1 MTREET
7 FNNLNEWY
15 KEIKAHAAP
24 EVQIYLVGNK
34 SDFINQRE
42 VSFEKALEFAKLN
55 KIHKCFETSA
65 KTGTSVEELF
75 GCATKDIYI
84 K

>member
-1 MTREET
+1 VFLTYDMTREET

-34 SDFINQRE
+34 SDFVN
-42 VSFEKALEFAKLN
+42 
-55 KIHKCFETSA
+55 
-65 KTGTSVEELF
+65 
-75 GCATKDIYI
+75 
-84 K
+84 

>member
-1 MTREET
+1 
-7 FNNLNEWY
+7 
-15 KEIKAHAAP
+15 
-24 EVQIYLVGNK
+24 
-34 SDFINQRE
+34 

-75 GCATKDIYI
+75 SCATKDIYI